1 MIERFIVDDAGTL
14 IDIHTGEHYD
24 YFEEVVDLMNKQET
38 DKLNY
43 KRQLNTLKHTLKRLS
58 E

>member
-14 IDIHTGEHYD
+14 IDTHTGKHYD
-24 YFEEVVDLMNKQET
+24 YFEEVVDLINKQET

>member
-1 MIERFIVDDAGTL
+1 MIKRFIVDDAGTL
-14 IDIHTGEHYD
+14 IDMNTGKYYD
-24 YFEEVVDLMNKQET
+24 YFEEVVDLMNEQET